1 MCWHVLLCS
10 GWVLLVMLLLLL
22 HLLLLLLQWMVNIR
36 QWAGFEWCIWSS
48 MRYDWFQ
55 SSIRWYMLQIVEYCY
70 HCYCIF
76 ETFCLQINCYDLHN
90 IIDDVRWQGSEW
102 RMQNNTDY
110 LLVWLVKQIIVF
122 FFVSNNLQSKDIIN
136 IYLTNSYSSSIS
148 NRSQIL
154 YFYSPF
160 PLQEKKPAQ
169 HGIAQTLHHTLV
181 YQYISHCQRNKDV
194 QLTGQAK
201 LRVLRFKSPKLHH
214 IIDMQSIDHSE
225 YNNNTRQGLFQH
237 NTQYIIHKRYP
248 CNSSTKTKF
257 SITLGL
263 CKFW

>member
-1 MCWHVLLCS
+1 MKLCFFCLKQPPVQRYYQYIS
-10 GWVLLVMLLLLL
+10 NQLIFFI
-22 HLLLLLLQWMVNIR
+22 HFKQIPDIILLQSLPI
-36 QWAGFEWCIWSS
+36 A
-48 MRYDWFQ
+48 
-55 SSIRWYMLQIVEYCY
+55 
-70 HCYCIF
+70 
-76 ETFCLQINCYDLHN
+76 
-90 IIDDVRWQGSEW
+90 
-102 RMQNNTDY
+102 
-110 LLVWLVKQIIVF
+110 
-122 FFVSNNLQSKDIIN
+122 
-136 IYLTNSYSSSIS
+136 
-148 NRSQIL
+148 
-154 YFYSPF
+154 
-160 PLQEKKPAQ
+160 EKKPAQ